1 MNEKK
6 IFNYLMDVLKNEKGV
21 AAVMGNLYAESTLNS
36 SIVQTSYRKKNNVTN
51 DEYVKKTNSGD
62 HDFVNDKAGFGLA
75 QWTYWSRK
83 KALLEKA
90 KKENKSIDD
99 LELQLDFLI
108 EELKG
113 YKSLF
118 NNLKKSDDLYGLT
131 QQFMCSYER
140 PSDQSESA
148 ILKRYNYAL
157 KYFSNYEVN
166 ASYELIAS
174 EVIAGKWGNGNERKE
189 KLTDAGYDY
198 KKVQALVNER
208 MKK

>member
-21 AAVMGNLYAESTLNS
+21 AAVMGNLYAESALNP
-36 SIVQTSYRKKNNVTN
+36 SIVQTSYRRKNNVTN
-51 DEYVKKTNSGD
+51 DEYVKKTNSGE

-75 QWTYWSRK
+75 QWTYWTRK

-118 NNLKKSDDLYGLT
+118 NNLKKSGDLYGLT
-131 QQFMCSYER
+131 EQFMCSYER
-140 PSDQSESA
+140 PADQSKSA

-157 KYFSNYEVN
+157 KYCSNYEEIV
-166 ASYELIAS
+166 S

-189 KLTDAGYDY
+189 KLTAAGYDY